1 MRRRPTVLGPRW
13 RSRSVASMD
22 TTSNHIEADVR
33 TQIAGDPRVP
43 YPAEIA
49 VEVVDRIAT
58 LYGVTGVTNEI
69 RVDESRRSPSGPG
82 RSPARSRL
90 LAAASPRAMPEAR

>member
-1 MRRRPTVLGPRW
+1 
-13 RSRSVASMD
+13 MD

-69 RVDESRRSPSGPG
+69 RVDESR
-82 RSPARSRL
+82 
-90 LAAASPRAMPEAR
+90 